1 MIRLAVVLLA
11 LLFAVQARA
20 HEIRPGYL
28 EIREN
33 APGSYDM
40 TWKVPALGEQR
51 LVIEPRLP
59 ADCLS
64 GQDKTRIA
72 AGGAFIDRWTVQCET
87 GLAGKEIG
95 IEGLDATATDV
106 LVRLEHAGSILEAAR
121 LTPTAPAFTVKGV
134 QSTGSIGWS
143 YFLLGVDHI
152 LTGIDHLLFVLALVL
167 LVPGK
172 WQLVKTV
179 TAFTVAH
186 SITLA
191 GASLGLFNLPQRPVE
206 AVIALSIVFVAAEVL
221 KAQPGQ
227 IRLSQRFPWMV
238 AFAFGLLHGFGFAGA
253 LAEIGLPQSDVPLAL
268 LAFNLGVEAGQLL
281 FIGAILAGV
290 AGIRQMAGFPLRW
303 TRVAAAYEIGI
314 LATFWLIERLAGF
327 AA

>member
-1 MIRLAVVLLA
+1 M
-11 LLFAVQARA
+11 
-20 HEIRPGYL
+20 
-28 EIREN
+28 
-33 APGSYDM
+33 
-40 TWKVPALGEQR
+40 
-51 LVIEPRLP
+51 
-59 ADCLS
+59 
-64 GQDKTRIA
+64 
-72 AGGAFIDRWTVQCET
+72 
-87 GLAGKEIG
+87 
-95 IEGLDATATDV
+95 
-106 LVRLEHAGSILEAAR
+106 
-121 LTPTAPAFTVKGV
+121 
-134 QSTGSIGWS
+134 
-143 YFLLGVDHI
+143 
-152 LTGIDHLLFVLALVL
+152 
-167 LVPGK
+167 
-172 WQLVKTV
+172 KTV

-290 AGIRQMAGFPLRW
+290 AGVRQMAGFPLRW
-303 TRVAAAYEIGI
+303 TRVAAAYAIGI
-314 LATFWLIERLAGF
+314 IATFWLIERLAGF